1 MQAVSASGV
10 SDGQVAS
17 PERGG
22 VQDLPDLRASVHL
35 AQGLA
40 QLLARGAP
48 LFGAL
53 SPPARQVASRL
64 LTRLRLVMGDQ
75 LSPAISSLAGCD
87 PARDVVLMVEVA
99 QEARA
104 APNHVQKLV
113 LIWSAM
119 RRFAD
124 QLRQS
129 GLTVDYVRLEDPDN
143 RGDFLGELERAVAR
157 HAPESIRVTRPGAWR
172 VFERLRDA
180 GPQLGAPVEIL
191 EDDRFLTTPAEFSAW
206 AAGRRQWRMEYFYRE
221 LRRRT
226 GLLMRNGEPVGGTW
240 NLDADNRKPLPRGLT
255 PPRRLRF
262 PPDAATREVMAMVAR
277 RFPDHF
283 GDLDGFDW
291 AVSREDALAALAH
304 FIAIGL
310 PRFGDHQ
317 DAMARDEPFLFHGL
331 ISPYLNLGL
340 LDPREVCAAAQA
352 AYQAGEA
359 PLNAVEGFIR
369 QVLGWR
375 EYVRG
380 VYWALMPD
388 YARTNALGAQRPLP
402 DFYWTGQT
410 DLNCIRATVSDV
422 RRHGYAHHIQRLMV
436 TGNFA
441 LLAGVAPAELEAWY
455 LGVFVDAFEWVELPN
470 VHGMALFADGG
481 RLGSKPYAASGAY
494 INKMSDYC
502 RGCRF
507 DPAKRSGPDACPF
520 NYLYWDFLARNR
532 PALAGNPRLAMPY
545 RTLDGFPTERR
556 DQITRDA
563 NQFLDALPAPS
574 AEPA

>member
-1 MQAVSASGV
+1 MQAVSAIGV
-10 SDGQVAS
+10 CHGQVAS
-17 PERGG
+17 PKRTT
-22 VQDLPDLRASVHL
+22 VQDLSDLRAALHL

-40 QLLARGAP
+40 QLLGRGAP

-53 SPPARQVASRL
+53 SPPAWQVASRPVR
-64 LTRLRLVMGDQ
+64 RLRLVMGDQ

-87 PARDVVLMVEVA
+87 PDRDIVLMVEVA

-124 QLRQS
+124 QLRDG
-129 GLTVDYVRLEDPDN
+129 GLQVDYVRLEDPAN

-157 HAPESIRVTRPGAWR
+157 HAPQAVIVTRPGAWR
-172 VFERLRDA
+172 VFERLQGASER
-180 GPQLGAPVEIL
+180 LGVPVEIL
-191 EDDRFLTTPAEFSAW
+191 EDDRFLTTPAEFAAW
-206 AAGRRQWRMEYFYRE
+206 AAGRKQWRMEYFYRE

-226 GLLMRNGEPVGGTW
+226 GLLMRDGAPVGGTW
-240 NLDADNRKPLPRGLT
+240 NLDAENRKPLPRGLT

-277 RFPDHF
+277 RFPDNF
-283 GDLDGFDW
+283 GELDGFDW
-291 AVSREDALAALAH
+291 AVSREDALAALDH

-317 DAMARDEPFLFHGL
+317 DAMAQGEPFLFHGL
-331 ISPYLNLGL
+331 VSPYLNLGL

-352 AYQAGEA
+352 AYQAGAA

-380 VYWALMPD
+380 VYWTLMPG
-388 YARTNALGAQRPLP
+388 YAQTNALGAARPLP
-402 DFYWTGQT
+402 DFYWTGET
-410 DLNCIRATVSDV
+410 DLNCIRATVSDI

-441 LLAGVAPAELEAWY
+441 LLAGVAPSALEAWY

-494 INKMSDYC
+494 INRMSDYC

-507 DPAKRSGPDACPF
+507 DPAQRSGPDACPV

-532 PALAGNPRLAMPY
+532 EVLADNPRLAMPY
-545 RTLDGFPTERR
+545 RSLAGFSPERR
-556 DQITRDA
+556 AEIARDA
-563 NQFLDALPAPS
+563 RRFLTQLT
-574 AEPA
+574 